1 MQKIFGFQKLLG
13 ELPPPPVDRAR
24 PVSIFN
30 SILKNYEKNFF
41 GFSKPGGQN
50 PSHPPLGGAD
60 PLLTSPR
67 MIGCGM
73 QSLVALALTGTEC
86 IKNRQTNKLSSL
98 YIPLEKN
105 SFSRYFQYIDT
116 ITAHFIKTNFIF

>member
-13 ELPPPPVDRAR
+13 KLPPPLVDRAR

-73 QSLVALALTGTEC
+73 QSLVALAPTGTEC
-86 IKNRQTNKLSSL
+86 IKNRQTNRQTNKLSSL
-98 YIPLEKN
+98 YI
-105 SFSRYFQYIDT
+105 
-116 ITAHFIKTNFIF
+116 